1 MTSHLLACTFA
12 AVVAILAATA
22 LRRRG
27 AAWRHAI
34 LLVALLRFAVP
45 TEWFSRAGASLV
57 RHVPVAIPNLANSY
71 LLLRPAEWP
80 PFMGSHPAS
89 SNAHGLTWLWLAG
102 TAASLFLW
110 LWRVWP
116 RIPAV
121 RQPNPGETATLQEA
135 SLRLGFTRP
144 VVLQIVEGTRAPG
157 ALGILHPRVI
167 LPEGLSAELSAAELT
182 AVLAHELAHLR
193 RRDNLWA
200 ALAHLVASVFW
211 FHPLVWFLERRLLAE
226 RETACDELVLLH
238 GTQPEAYLAGI
249 LKVCRMAF
257 AGAAGYAGVNGSNL
271 QKRVEYIL
279 SVNLS
284 RRSSTWLRATLGT
297 AVGVAV
303 LMPLA
308 VGFLNAQQSL
318 PASQR
323 KLLPPNYA
331 DPQSPAD
338 VLVQSG
344 MEWMAKNQYQK
355 AEEAF
360 RKALELAPNNF
371 RALQGLV
378 ASLRGQG
385 RTGEALAMLQ
395 DETVQP
401 TNRGARQLALGNTAL
416 LAGEYDLAIAVF
428 RKILEGMDADSKAA
442 GDIFLRLG
450 ETYRRKGDM
459 PSAAAA
465 LRRARTLRPGDGIVL
480 NVLALVLDR
489 SGLRDEAQAVYREA
503 LAAAPD
509 NAVVLNN
516 LAFLLAQSGGD
527 LDEALAFAQR
537 AKELVPNL
545 TEVSDTLGWIYLKKN
560 LPDQAVAVFNDLVKQ
575 EPSRSTFH
583 YHLGMALAQK
593 GDRFMAVE
601 QLLVA
606 LRSNPSPEEQEKI
619 QQLLDRLQ

>member
-1 MTSHLLACTFA
+1 MTSHLLASTLA
-12 AVVAILAATA
+12 AAVAILAATA
-22 LRRRG
+22 VRHRG

-45 TEWFSRAGASLV
+45 TQWLGRLGDMLMP
-57 RHVPVAIPNLANSY
+57 HVPVKLPDLANSY
-71 LLLRPAEWP
+71 LLLRPP
-80 PFMGSHPAS
+80 RIDYHPAVS
-89 SNAHGLTWLWLAG
+89 PDSQHWLTWLWLAG
-102 TAASLFLW
+102 IAISLVLW
-110 LWRVWP
+110 LWRVAP
-116 RIPAV
+116 RISVV
-121 RQPNPGETATLQEA
+121 RLPNPAETLALQQA
-135 SLRLGFTRP
+135 SIRLGFKRSKA
-144 VVLQIVEGTRAPG
+144 LEIVESTRVPG
-157 ALGILHPRVI
+157 ARGILRPSVI
-167 LPEGLSAELSAAELT
+167 LPDGLSAQLSPAELI
-182 AVLAHELAHLR
+182 AVIAHELAHLR

-200 ALAHLVASVFW
+200 ALARVVTSVFW

-226 RETACDELVLLH
+226 RETACDELVLLC
-238 GTQPEAYLAGI
+238 GTQPEEYLGGV

-271 QKRVEYIL
+271 QKRMEYIMSL
-279 SVNLS
+279 NLN
-284 RRSSTWLRATLGT
+284 RRSSTLLRATLGT

-308 VGFLNAQQSL
+308 AGFLKAQQPSS
-318 PASQR
+318 AGQR

-344 MEWMAKNQYQK
+344 MEWLAKNQYQK

-360 RKALELAPNNF
+360 RKALEMAPNNF

-378 ASLRGQG
+378 ESLRGQG
-385 RTGEALAMLQ
+385 RTDEALAMLQ
-395 DETVQP
+395 DDSVQP
-401 TNRGARQLALGNTAL
+401 TNRVARQSALGTTAL
-416 LAGEYDLAIAVF
+416 LAGKYDLAIAVF
-428 RKILEGMDADSKAA
+428 LKILEGMDADSKAA

-450 ETYRRKGDM
+450 EAYRRKGDM
-459 PSAAAA
+459 LSAAAA
-465 LRRARTLRPGDGIVL
+465 LRQARTLRPGDMIVL
-480 NVLALVLDR
+480 NTLGLVLDAT
-489 SGLRDEAQAVYREA
+489 GQRDEAQTVYREA

-537 AKELVPNL
+537 ARQLLPTLLEF
-545 TEVSDTLGWIYLKKN
+545 SDTVAWVYIKKN
-560 LPDQAVAVFNDLVKQ
+560 WPEQAIALLNDLVKR
-575 EPSRSTFH
+575 EPTKSTFH

-593 GDRFMAVE
+593 GDRFMAME
-601 QLLVA
+601 ELQTA
-606 LRSNPSPEEQEKI
+606 LKCNPSPEEQQKM